1 MTSIERENLEMLERK
16 AKVLRNVW
24 LREREERQAIQLAKN
39 TEVRKRW
46 RESDAAAGNVIQRE
60 DRS

>member
-16 AKVLRNVW
+16 AKALRKVW
-24 LREREERQAIQLAKN
+24 LHEREERLALQLAEN

-46 RESDAAAGNVIQRE
+46 RESDTAEVNVTQRE

>member
-1 MTSIERENLEMLERK
+1 MTNVERENLEMLERK
-16 AKVLRNVW
+16 AKALRKAW
-24 LREREERQAIQLAKN
+24 LREREDRRALRLAEN

-46 RESDAAAGNVIQRE
+46 RESDAVAVNVIQKE